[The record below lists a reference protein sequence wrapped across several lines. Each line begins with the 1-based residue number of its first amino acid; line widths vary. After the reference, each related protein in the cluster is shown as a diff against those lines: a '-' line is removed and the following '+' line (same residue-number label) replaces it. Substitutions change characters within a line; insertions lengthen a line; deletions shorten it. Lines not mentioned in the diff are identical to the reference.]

1 MKEWI
6 KKHRGITVA
15 GTILG
20 VSGLTVLAW
29 LVGRKY
35 GANQL
40 INTIIN
46 LYENG
51 DDNMVVTSTD
61 KTLGNRMYEI
71 SVECIGD

>member
-6 KKHRGITVA
+6 KNNRGVTVA

-20 VSGLTVLAW
+20 VSGLSFLAW
-29 LVGRKY
+29 MAGRKY

-61 KTLGNRMYEI
+61 KTLGNLMYEI
-71 SVECIGD
+71 SIECIGD